1 MAGRDDTS
9 AIDADE
15 TVRLANLQA
24 EDKDLLHGIV
34 TVAGALTDL
43 LRKNN
48 GQDNEDVEDAKEE
61 DGQAVNEVKDDDINM
76 KVEANAFE
84 LEEDQLAYNGNEL
97 QLVRLLVEQPSLLRV
112 FVCRESG
119 LHGLVVMANLPRP
132 PPKSSRDASINVW
145 TVMKSLTLM
154 QYLLF
159 FSGWLAWTVD
169 AIDFFSVSL
178 SNTRLTTYFI
188 TLALRETARTGSALL

>member
-1 MAGRDDTS
+1 MFDEVSSKWILSDDNEANHFDKIMAGRDDTS

-15 TVRLANLQA
+15 TVRLAKLQA

-34 TVAGALTDL
+34 TVAGASTDL

-119 LHGLVVMANLPRP
+119 LHGLVV
-132 PPKSSRDASINVW
+132 SE
-145 TVMKSLTLM
+145 SL
-154 QYLLF
+154 
-159 FSGWLAWTVD
+159 D
-169 AIDFFSVSL
+169 C
-178 SNTRLTTYFI
+178 N
-188 TLALRETARTGSALL
+188 